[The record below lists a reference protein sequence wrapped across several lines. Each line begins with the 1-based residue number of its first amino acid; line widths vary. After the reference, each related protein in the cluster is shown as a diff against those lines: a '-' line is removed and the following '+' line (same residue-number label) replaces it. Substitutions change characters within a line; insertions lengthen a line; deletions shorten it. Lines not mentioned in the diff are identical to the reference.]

1 LRIILLF
8 KLAEMGK
15 KESYKQNLKVL
26 FEKLLKENHIEDLI
40 EYLLDNSNLP
50 SRQGNL
56 GLAEM
61 FVEIIEEL
69 KFDNIEKLNEFIM
82 HLLKFNANEAPVNN
96 PKEFLPFCGTWALGS
111 IGTIDNYA
119 QIAISNL
126 KIMAKDSRWRIREAV
141 AKAITLLVKYNSNRF
156 LTELDN
162 WLKTEDNWLVMRAI
176 VAGLAERGLD
186 ENTYNRALEFH
197 NKIINK
203 IQVNVNR
210 NSEEFKALRKGLGYT
225 LSVVVQATP
234 ILGFNYMEKLAK
246 SKDKDVIWIVKNNLK
261 KNRLIKNFPNEVNH
275 VKILLNSKKN

>member
-1 LRIILLF
+1 
-8 KLAEMGK
+8 MGK

-26 FEKLLKENHIEDLI
+26 FEKLLKESCIEDLI
-40 EYLLDNSNLP
+40 KYLLDNSNLP
-50 SRQGNL
+50 GRHSNL

-69 KFDNIEKLNEFIM
+69 KIEHIKKINELVI
-82 HLLKFNANEAPVNN
+82 HLLKFTASEAPVND

-111 IGTIDNYA
+111 IGTTESHA

-126 KIMAKDSRWRIREAV
+126 KIMAQDSRWRVREAV
-141 AKAITLLVKYNSNRF
+141 AKAITLLAKYNSKAL
-156 LTELDN
+156 LTELEN

-186 ENTYNRALEFH
+186 ENTVNQALEFH
-197 NKIINK
+197 KKIINK
-203 IQVNVNR
+203 IQVNDDR

-234 ILGFNYMEKLAK
+234 ISGFNYMEQLAK
-246 SKDKDVIWIVKNNLK
+246 SKDKDVIWIVKNNLS
-261 KNRLIKNFPNEVNH
+261 KNRLIKNFPNEVNQI
-275 VKILLNSKKN
+275 KTLIN